1 MRFQS
6 APQDVQ
12 DSLDVAPDSSD
23 VIGELG
29 REVGETGRL
38 LVSGDLQGVVDRIL
52 AGAQSMLEAFLP
64 ATISAVF
71 VFLVFYLGYRAIA
84 GVLDASLRRS
94 NRVDEGLRHL
104 LVRSFRIAAWAMIF
118 VMVLSQFGI
127 DVTALLAGLSIVGI
141 AVGFAAKDTLENFI
155 SGIAIMLD
163 RPFHVGD
170 YLNVDGTYGQVQ
182 QITLRSTRLRTVN
195 DEIMVMPNI
204 AMINQKLVNHSLMQ
218 SLRVVVPFGIAYKE
232 YPAEAREVVLG
243 LFEGDTRLD
252 PERPPRVVVTE
263 MADSAV
269 NLEARFFILN
279 PGLEVPMRLE
289 YTEKIREALREANIE
304 IPFPHLQM
312 FIDGADG
319 LRDVQSS
326 PTVDPGTGSKP
337 DNASS

>member
-1 MRFQS
+1 MRL
-6 APQDVQ
+6 PQDASQAVP
-12 DSLDVAPDSSD
+12 DSLATAADSTD

-29 REVGETGRL
+29 RGVGETGRL
-38 LVSGDLQGVVDRIL
+38 LASGDLRAVLDRL
-52 AGAQSMLEAFLP
+52 LNGAQGMLDQFLP
-64 ATISAVF
+64 AAISAIF
-71 VFLVFYLGYRAIA
+71 VFLVFYLVYRAAA

-104 LVRSFRIAAWAMIF
+104 LVRSFRLAAWAFIF

-127 DVTALLAGLSIVGI
+127 NVTALLAGLSIVGI

-155 SGIAIMLD
+155 SGISIMLD

-204 AMINQKLVNHSLMQ
+204 AMINQKLVNHSLMP
-218 SLRVVVPFGIAYKE
+218 SLRVAVSFGIAYKE
-232 YPAEAREVVLG
+232 FPAEAREVVLR
-243 LFEGDTRLD
+243 LFENDARLD
-252 PERPPRVVVTE
+252 PEHPPAVVVKE

-269 NLEARFFILN
+269 NMEARFFILN
-279 PGLEVPMRLE
+279 PGLEVPLRLE
-289 YTEKIREALREANIE
+289 YTEKIREALREADIE

-319 LRDVQSS
+319 LKAHNVE
-326 PTVDPGTGSKP
+326 
-337 DNASS
+337 